1 MKTFLIFTFLLSVFV
16 FFVSTWI
23 LPVANPWLVLPG
35 LALGF
40 YLLAGSFRR
49 LERLP

>member
-1 MKTFLIFTFLLSVFV
+1 MKTFCYFIFFLSVLV
-16 FFVSTWI
+16 FYISTWV

-40 YLLAGSFRR
+40 YLLAWSFRR